1 METVTL
7 SSKYQLVLPRA
18 TRERLRLRPGMQ
30 LTVVAKGD
38 VIFLVPARPMRSFR
52 GVARGTS
59 ARDLREKKDRL

>member
-18 TRERLRLRPGMQ
+18 TRERLQLRPGMK

-38 VIFLVPARPMRSFR
+38 VIFLVPARPMRAFR

-59 ARDLREKKDRL
+59 TRDLREKKDRL